1 MVDLAAH
8 GGDVYRYG
16 KGVIDFS
23 ANINPLGLP
32 KSIKKAIYGNLDKI
46 LHYPDPAA
54 RNVREKIAEYWG
66 MACENILLGNGSAE
80 LIYLIF
86 SCFRPKTAAIPVPT
100 FSEYELAA
108 RRAGSRIQFLKLKE
122 EEGFRLN
129 QDPTGSDILFVCN
142 PNNPTGNL
150 IFEDLRGMERLVVVD
165 ECFMDFLPDQKDHT
179 LIWQAAKSRNL
190 IVLRTFTKFFAMP
203 GLRIGYLI
211 AHKEIINKLRQHQP
225 PWNTNCLA
233 QIAAEIILNDTGYIE
248 KTHRLIEKERNFL
261 FERLAKIDGLRPYPS
276 VANFLL
282 VRTENSSLDLKESLI
297 KRQILIRDCSNFRG
311 LSDRYIR
318 VAVRLRKE
326 NLQLL
331 AALKEV
337 L

>member
-16 KGVIDFS
+16 DGMVDFS

-32 KSIKKAIYGNLDKI
+32 PGIKKAIYSNLDKI
-46 LHYPDPAA
+46 LYYPDPAA
-54 RNVREKIAEYWG
+54 RNVGQKIAEYWG
-66 MACENILLGNGSAE
+66 IAEDNILLGNGSAE

-86 SCFRPKTAAIPVPT
+86 SCFRPKTTSIPIPT

-108 RRAGSRIQFLKLKE
+108 KNVESKIRFLKLE
-122 EEGFRLN
+122 EKEGFRFKEN
-129 QDPTGSDILFVCN
+129 PSCDILFLCN

-150 IFEDLRGMERLVVVD
+150 LFKNLKVAERLVVVD

-179 LIWQAAKSRNL
+179 SIWKAAKSRNL
-190 IVLRTFTKFFAMP
+190 IVLRSFTKFFAIP

-211 AHKEIINKLRQHQP
+211 GHREMVEKLRRYQP
-225 PWNTNCLA
+225 PWSTNCLA
-233 QIAAEIILNDTGYIE
+233 QIAAGLILNETGYIE
-248 KTHRLIEKERNFL
+248 KTHRLIEKERDFL
-261 FERLAKIDGLRPYPS
+261 FEQLAKIDGLKPYPS

-282 VRTENSSLDLKESLI
+282 VKTKKGSLNLKESLI
-297 KRQILIRDCSNFRG
+297 KRQILIRNCSNFRG

-318 VAVRLRKE
+318 VAVRSHKE

-331 AALKEV
+331 AGLAEV